1 MERAGRIIGKLKISG
16 GVNDPEVRARA
27 AWNAAAG
34 KKIGAHT
41 RATAL
46 VRDTLIVEVE
56 DIIWQ
61 RQLSTLRHFLLRNL
75 HGILGEPLV
84 REIDFRP
91 MPARRAPQLAAAARS
106 FSTEEGGGIE
116 DPIMALLYRQ
126 SLNRQS
132 WQQARRKAI

>member
-1 MERAGRIIGKLKISG
+1 MERAGRLIGKLKVSSG
-16 GVNDPEVRARA
+16 LNDPQVRACA

-34 KKIGAHT
+34 KKIAAHT
-41 RATAL
+41 CATTL

-56 DIIWQ
+56 DMVWQ

-75 HGILGEPLV
+75 HSILGEPLV

-91 MPARRAPQLAAAARS
+91 MPPARRAPRSAVSART
-106 FSTEEGGGIE
+106 FTTDEGLGIE

-126 SLNRQS
+126 N
-132 WQQARRKAI
+132 RRK

>member
-27 AWNAAAG
+27 AWSAAAG
-34 KKIGAHT
+34 KKIAAHT

-61 RQLSTLRHFLLRNL
+61 RQLSTLRVFLLKNL
-75 HGILGEPLV
+75 HSILGEPLV

-91 MPARRAPQLAAAARS
+91 MLMRRAPQLSATTRN
-106 FSTEEGGGIE
+106 FSTDEGGGIE
-116 DPIMALLYRQ
+116 DPVMALLY
-126 SLNRQS
+126 RQS
-132 WQQARRKAI
+132 WQQARRKVI

>member
-16 GVNDPEVRARA
+16 GVNNPEVRARA

-34 KKIGAHT
+34 KKIAAHT

-106 FSTEEGGGIE
+106 FSTEEGAGIE

-126 SLNRQS
+126 S

>member
-27 AWNAAAG
+27 AWSAAGG
-34 KKIGAHT
+34 KKIAAHT

-61 RQLSTLRHFLLRNL
+61 RQLSTLRVFLLKNL

-91 MPARRAPQLAAAARS
+91 MLVRRAPQLSATTRN
-106 FSTEEGGGIE
+106 FSSDEGGGIE

-126 SLNRQS
+126 S
-132 WQQARRKAI
+132 WQQARRKVI

>member
-1 MERAGRIIGKLKISG
+1 MERAGRLIGKFKVSSG
-16 GVNDPEVRARA
+16 LNDPEIRARA

-34 KKIGAHT
+34 KKIAAHT
-41 RATAL
+41 RATTL

-56 DIIWQ
+56 DMVWQ

-75 HGILGEPLV
+75 HGILGEALV

-91 MPARRAPQLAAAARS
+91 MPPARRAPQTSASART
-106 FSTEEGGGIE
+106 FTTDEGLGIG

-126 SLNRQS
+126 D
-132 WQQARRKAI
+132 RRKAI

>member
-1 MERAGRIIGKLKISG
+1 MTMQRAGRLLGKLKMSEG
-16 GVNDPEVRARA
+16 LNQPEIRARA

-34 KKIGAHT
+34 KKIAAHT
-41 RATAL
+41 RATTL

-56 DIIWQ
+56 DIVWQ

-75 HGILGEPLV
+75 HSILGEPLV

-91 MPARRAPQLAAAARS
+91 MPLRRAPQSAVSART
-106 FSTEEGGGIE
+106 FSTEEGLGIK

-126 SLNRQS
+126 
-132 WQQARRKAI
+132 ARKRAI